1 MTSPRN
7 TNRQPRRQDPSVY
20 RRRRIIALAV
30 LAALIFTIWAVVSAI
45 ASWFGATFGGDG
57 SPTPVATDGSS
68 IVAGA
73 GAQCAPADLSIVG
86 IVANAAGSS
95 QSAFASGINPYFGY
109 QITNNSAAD
118 CTFDVGALNTFY
130 TVTSGTETIWTSEQ
144 CDRTTLTS
152 MPFVLK
158 AGQMT
163 PSPLSEWF
171 GVYSSVK
178 GCGSEQ
184 NKVQADGASYH
195 LDVSVNGVSA
205 KDTVQFLLN

>member
-1 MTSPRN
+1 MTFPRN
-7 TNRQPRRQDPSVY
+7 TSSQPNRPDPSVF

-30 LAALIFTIWAVVSAI
+30 LATLVVIIWAVVSAI
-45 ASWFGATFGGDG
+45 ASWFGATFGSDG
-57 SPTPVATDGSS
+57 TPTPMATDGSS
-68 IVAGA
+68 STVGTA
-73 GAQCAPADLSIVG
+73 CAPADISIVG

-118 CTFDVGALNTFY
+118 CTFDVGALTTFY

-144 CDRTTLTS
+144 CDRTTLTALP
-152 MPFVLK
+152 MVLK

-163 PSPLSEWF
+163 PSDLGEWF
-171 GVYSSVK
+171 AVYSSVK

-184 NKVQADGASYH
+184 NKVTGDGASYH
-195 LDVSVNGVSA
+195 LSVSVGGVST

>member
-7 TNRQPRRQDPSVY
+7 TNRRPNRPDPSVF

-30 LAALIFTIWAVVSAI
+30 LASLIIIIWAVVSAI
-45 ASWFGATFGGDG
+45 ASWLGTIFGGDVT
-57 SPTPVATDGSS
+57 PTPMATDGSS
-68 IVAGA
+68 IAA
-73 GAQCAPADLSIVG
+73 STACAPADISIVG

-95 QSAFASGINPYFGY
+95 QSAFSTNINPYLGY
-109 QITNNSAAD
+109 QITNNSASD
-118 CTFDVGALNTFY
+118 CTFDVGALTTFY
-130 TVTSGTETIWTSEQ
+130 KITSGTETIWTSEQ
-144 CDRTTLTS
+144 CDRTTLTALP
-152 MPFVLK
+152 MVLK

-171 GVYSSVK
+171 RVYSTVK

-195 LDVSVNGVSA
+195 LDVSVGGVSA

>member
-7 TNRQPRRQDPSVY
+7 TNRRPNRASAATF

-30 LAALIFTIWAVVSAI
+30 LAALIIIIWAVVSSI

-57 SPTPVATDGSS
+57 TPTPMATDGSS
-68 IVAGA
+68 ITAGTA
-73 GAQCAPADLSIVG
+73 CAPADISVVG

-95 QSAFASGINPYFGY
+95 QSAFASDINPYFGY

-118 CTFDVGALNTFY
+118 CTFDVGALTTFY
-130 TVTSGTETIWTSEQ
+130 KVTSGTETIWTSEQ
-144 CDRTTLTS
+144 CDRTTLTA
-152 MPFVLK
+152 MPMVLK

-163 PSPLSEWF
+163 PSDLGEWF
-171 GVYSSVK
+171 AVYSSVK

-184 NKVQADGASYH
+184 NKVKADGASYH
-195 LDVSVNGVSA
+195 LDVSVGGVSA

>member
-7 TNRQPRRQDPSVY
+7 TNRRPTRPDPSVF

-30 LAALIFTIWAVVSAI
+30 LAALIIIIWTVVSAI
-45 ASWFGATFGGDG
+45 ASWFGTTFGGDG
-57 SPTPVATDGSS
+57 TPTPVATDGSS

-73 GAQCAPADLSIVG
+73 GAACAPADISIVG

-118 CTFDVGALNTFY
+118 CTFDVGALTTFY
-130 TVTSGTETIWTSEQ
+130 KVTSGTETIWSSEQ
-144 CDRTTLTS
+144 CDRTTLTA
-152 MPFVLK
+152 MPIVLK
-158 AGQMT
+158 AGQMSA
-163 PSPLSEWF
+163 SPLSDWF
-171 GVYSSVK
+171 RVYSSVK
-178 GCGSEQ
+178 GCGPEQ
-184 NKVQADGASYH
+184 NPVKGDGASYH
-195 LDVSVNGVSA
+195 LNVSVNGVSA